1 MVDYDLKTIK
11 CFSGKELNKF
21 LLEILKSHYSSNML
35 FDDSKFIATII
46 KGLGNIVN
54 MKMLSETL
62 NEIIRQ
68 GKVDLARSMS
78 LLDQVMGSHN
88 NLIIKGCIEALTTM
102 HENLSILYAQMI
114 KNSEQR
120 KKHRD
125 ENKENKKIQ
134 NPKQMN
140 KVQMEVD
147 AKKRIKRHLPQIE
160 SFMESITGFSIYD
173 NILDIQ
179 VLYFRYQIVKLFTKD
194 K

>member
-1 MVDYDLKTIK
+1 
-11 CFSGKELNKF
+11 
-21 LLEILKSHYSSNML
+21 
-35 FDDSKFIATII
+35 
-46 KGLGNIVN
+46 
-54 MKMLSETL
+54 
-62 NEIIRQ
+62 
-68 GKVDLARSMS
+68 
-78 LLDQVMGSHN
+78 
-88 NLIIKGCIEALTTM
+88 M

-194 K
+194 KWTVSEYLVNL